1 MEIINNDC
9 WWSSISS
16 SWRSLGSDSTN
27 WRWRS
32 YCSNWRGWWVI
43 FLENNWCWPWNCS
56 LSVIRAWRAPRRGN
70 IIVLSTEKRPK
81 SPFQIDIRD
90 LNLTYMND
98 VDQQVAESRALAIHM
113 YSFFTNIIHRPWDRF
128 SDGKWISFQTGR
140 PLFLFRTVHF
150 WPKFLASE
158 TEFEPILRRRLNLFG
173 LDCDDSL
180 RHLMFRNDRELY
192 FFNHM
197 LQQLYQLHDILQK
210 IPQEDEKIFVS
221 YFHETIM
228 VSAVRNPNHN

>member
-1 MEIINNDC
+1 
-9 WWSSISS
+9 
-16 SWRSLGSDSTN
+16 
-27 WRWRS
+27 
-32 YCSNWRGWWVI
+32 
-43 FLENNWCWPWNCS
+43 
-56 LSVIRAWRAPRRGN
+56 
-70 IIVLSTEKRPK
+70 
-81 SPFQIDIRD
+81 
-90 LNLTYMND
+90 MND

-128 SDGKWISFQTGR
+128 SDGKFIFNR
-140 PLFLFRTVHF
+140 PVFIPSTLTNI
-150 WPKFLASE
+150 FLASE

-221 YFHETIM
+221 
-228 VSAVRNPNHN
+228 